1 MLRYQTGNNVC
12 LLWCR
17 NVLACRQALARGAL
31 REGVVQQYPKPTRL
45 NGRKKMLIALSQGRA
60 IFVEMEYGMDHLLQ
74 CAKSFGRL
82 S

>member
-1 MLRYQTGNNVC
+1 MCVC
-12 LLWCR
+12 YG
-17 NVLACRQALARGAL
+17 VEACWRVGVSASVSAWSPAG
-31 REGVVQQYPKPTRL
+31 GVVQQYPKPTRL

-60 IFVEMEYGMDHLLQ
+60 IFVKMEYKMDHLLQ